1 MERVP
6 EDDLESAKP
15 LHEAV
20 RREALEELTAG
31 KCAVRLRKS
40 WLGWMR
46 WKAGGRTRR
55 ICHKLFE
62 ANLSVRL

>member
-6 EDDLESAKP
+6 EDDLEWAKP

-40 WLGWMR
+40 WLGWMDEMER
-46 WKAGGRTRR
+46 GWENETDLPQ
-55 ICHKLFE
+55 I
-62 ANLSVRL
+62 V